1 MSDPTV
7 ISRMLRSLATTEAL
21 EEIFADASY
30 LAAMLQVEV
39 ALAKAQVRVGL
50 APPDAAL
57 AIERAAGVD
66 GFDRD
71 ALAQAAR
78 RSGTLAVPLVE
89 TLKARVLRDAPAAL
103 PFLHRGATSQD
114 VTDTALVLCLA
125 RAWPVLAHDHE
136 QLLASLRHTS
146 DRHAGTLMLA
156 RTLLQPAAPTTF
168 GLKVA
173 GWFGAVS
180 RAGARM
186 RDGFRGAT
194 VLQFGGAAGTL
205 AALGREGPAIADVV
219 ADELGLPLPD
229 APWHVHRDR
238 LATLVTACGVY
249 VGILGKIARDISLLM
264 QFEVGEVAEP
274 GGSSSAMP
282 HKRNPAACAVALA
295 AATRVPGLVAAY
307 LAAMPQEHER
317 GVGNWHAEGP
327 ILADVVQ
334 TTGAAL
340 GAMREAVE
348 GLQVNSAQM
357 RTNIAA
363 TRGLIFAEQ
372 AMTLLGPVIGATAA
386 RQAIETAMDDVRE
399 HGTDFVAAL
408 LSNALVRTSL
418 RREDLAALGNAEQY
432 LGSAEFFRRRLL
444 DSEPGR

>member
-1 MSDPTV
+1 MSDPSVT
-7 ISRMLRSLATTEAL
+7 SRMLRGLATTGAL

-39 ALAKAQVRVGL
+39 ALGKAQVRVGL

-57 AIERAAGVD
+57 AIERAAAVE
-66 GFDRD
+66 GFDGL

-78 RSGTLAVPLVE
+78 RTGTLAVPLVE
-89 TLKARVLRDAPAAL
+89 TLKARVRRDAPDAL
-103 PFLHRGATSQD
+103 PFVHRGATSQD
-114 VTDTALVLCLA
+114 VTDTALVLCLG
-125 RAWPVLAHDHE
+125 RAWDVLAVDHV
-136 QLLASLRHTS
+136 QLLTSLRQTS

-173 GWFGAVS
+173 GWFGAMS

-186 RDGFRGAT
+186 REAFRAAT

-205 AALGREGPAIADVV
+205 AALGGKGPAVAEAV
-219 ADELGLPLPD
+219 ADELGIPLPD

-249 VGILGKIARDISLLM
+249 VGVLGKVARDLSLLM
-264 QFEVGEVAEP
+264 QFEVGEAAEP

-282 HKRNPAACAVALA
+282 HKRNPAGCAIALA
-295 AATRVPGLVAAY
+295 AATRVPGLVASY
-307 LAAMPQEHER
+307 LAALPQEHER

-327 ILADVVQ
+327 TLADVVQ

-340 GAMREAVE
+340 LAMREAIE
-348 GLQVNSAQM
+348 GLQVDAARM
-357 RTNIAA
+357 GTNIAA
-363 TRGLIFAEQ
+363 TRGIIFAEQ
-372 AMTLLGPVIGATAA
+372 AMTLLDPVIGATAA
-386 RQAIETAMDDVRE
+386 REAIDLAMSDVRA

-408 LSNALVRTSL
+408 LSNETVRASL
-418 RREDLAALGNAEQY
+418 RRDDLAALGNAEHY

-444 DSEPGR
+444 DSEPT